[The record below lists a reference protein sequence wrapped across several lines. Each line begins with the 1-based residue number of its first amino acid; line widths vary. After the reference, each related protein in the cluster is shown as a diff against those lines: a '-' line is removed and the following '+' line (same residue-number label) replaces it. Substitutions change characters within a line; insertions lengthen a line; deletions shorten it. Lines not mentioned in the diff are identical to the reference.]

1 MSEAKVLYSPKQE
14 VAEKQLVELQTA
26 ITKIKELIVSGASNE
41 EIQKVINDYAMRYKD
56 KATQMAIIKS
66 LTNSTNKMLYQY
78 KYNNNVIAQT
88 FIQQTVKSF
97 KLGTGTTLK
106 DKTYTIDLK
115 AIYGEYL
122 NGTIGQRECV
132 DRFRNTLNN
141 AKKGLP
147 LIDNYNKLVRQ
158 QVDLLASEPVK
169 YVDKNGRAISLRNKV
184 EMAVRYQANMTD
196 LADFKNT
203 GVRLVWCSSHADASP
218 RCSKWQGKLYSL
230 DGTSGT
236 IDGISYEPIENALND
251 NGGNSIING
260 YNCRHYL
267 IEYKKGSASPTNYT
281 SKEIQKEYRIDQKQR
296 QYENQI
302 RQLKTQEAL
311 LRKQGLLE
319 ETKEYRRKYIAL
331 NKSYQAYSIKNGR
344 AYYPDRTRISTE
356 EIDYIL
362 TEKPQI
368 EITKGLA
375 QREIPNTNV
384 IVVEANPP
392 QPTHKT
398 VNGNNIV
405 TTWKPN
411 KEKFKFEIQDV
422 INKQEFDG
430 LPQVVSNIEF
440 EEKLKKSPLI
450 LKRVYSAT
458 NQDILE
464 AYKHELRE
472 GEWYVDCSEGG
483 SKYGRGMYCV
493 SSNTITEEQL
503 KLVDSEIA
511 MYKRGNEQ
519 SGSIYSQIETMCLDE
534 NSKIINYKF
543 IDTEY
548 GLTILK
554 NRDLDIATKA
564 LVEKAEEY
572 YHVRSD
578 FIKARNEYANG
589 VGTEENLNRLRQQMR
604 LLRDQSYGSITVQD
618 VYNQAVSI
626 GSNVNLDQGVKATL
640 LGYDAITVEGAST
653 TRDSIDYTI
662 ILNRTKLIIK
672 GDN

>member
-267 IEYKKGSASPTNYT
+267 IEYQKGSASPTNYT

-311 LRKQGLLE
+311 LKKQGLLE
-319 ETKEYRRKYIAL
+319 EAKEYRRKYIAL
-331 NKSYQAYSIKNGR
+331 NKRYQTYSIKNGR
-344 AYYPDRTRISTE
+344 AYYPERTRISTE
-356 EIDYIL
+356 EIDY
-362 TEKPQI
+362 
-368 EITKGLA
+368 
-375 QREIPNTNV
+375 
-384 IVVEANPP
+384 
-392 QPTHKT
+392 
-398 VNGNNIV
+398 
-405 TTWKPN
+405 
-411 KEKFKFEIQDV
+411 
-422 INKQEFDG
+422 
-430 LPQVVSNIEF
+430 
-440 EEKLKKSPLI
+440 
-450 LKRVYSAT
+450 
-458 NQDILE
+458 
-464 AYKHELRE
+464 
-472 GEWYVDCSEGG
+472 
-483 SKYGRGMYCV
+483 
-493 SSNTITEEQL
+493 
-503 KLVDSEIA
+503 
-511 MYKRGNEQ
+511 
-519 SGSIYSQIETMCLDE
+519 ETRPE
-534 NSKIINYKF
+534 
-543 IDTEY
+543 
-548 GLTILK
+548 
-554 NRDLDIATKA
+554 
-564 LVEKAEEY
+564 
-572 YHVRSD
+572 
-578 FIKARNEYANG
+578 
-589 VGTEENLNRLRQQMR
+589 
-604 LLRDQSYGSITVQD
+604 
-618 VYNQAVSI
+618 
-626 GSNVNLDQGVKATL
+626 
-640 LGYDAITVEGAST
+640 
-653 TRDSIDYTI
+653 
-662 ILNRTKLIIK
+662 
-672 GDN
+672 